1 MNIKKAL
8 KNLLCDTSVFFT
20 VVTAIYA
27 AIMMVVNVEVE
38 EPAIRA
44 SFLLYIFLFSL
55 LGGLSGVF
63 YRIEA
68 WNLALRV
75 CIQYALILFG
85 AYVCFFLP
93 LSFAGS
99 QMVIGLTA
107 VTLIYFAIWGISAF
121 LGWKFKQNTKKDEIY
136 ESKFKK

>member
-44 SFLLYIFLFSL
+44 SFLLYIFLFSI
-55 LGGLSGVF
+55 LGGLSMLF

-121 LGWKFKQNTKKDEIY
+121 LSWKFKQNTKKDEIY
-136 ESKFKK
+136 ESKFRK